1 MRRRLGI
8 PLLSFAVFCLT
19 LAALASSVGVQPLG
33 SVVSQEPPP
42 GILGVAAE
50 VWVAIANIGIIAMSA
65 FLLARER

>member
-8 PLLSFAVFCLT
+8 PLLAFAVVSLT

-33 SVVSQEPPP
+33 SIVPQESPR